1 MKLGVLADIHANMP
15 ALEASLAALRLAG
28 ADQLV
33 AIGDLLGY
41 GPHPRQVLHCLE
53 REGIPCLLGSADAR
67 LAYDLPL
74 GIRRGIGDRTLE
86 WSRDQLGSRELR
98 FLRSLSSR
106 YRVELSSG
114 RLVAFHGTP
123 TNPDGQIDLEA
134 SARELMDLCNN
145 HKARYLVAASR
156 HIAFI
161 RQVSDR
167 VLADPGSVGL
177 SLGGQPGAD
186 VLLISDQPQGAQFQ
200 FIKVP
205 YDVQEVVFDLKAWD
219 FPPSLIEVVQNGR
232 AS

>member
-15 ALEASLAALRLAG
+15 ALEASLNALRLAG
-28 ADQLV
+28 AERLV
-33 AIGDLLGY
+33 AVGDLLGY

-53 REGIPCLLGSADAR
+53 REGIPCVLGSADAR

-98 FLRSLSSR
+98 FLRSLGSR
-106 YRVELSSG
+106 YRVALGSG
-114 RLVAFHGTP
+114 RLLAFHGTP

-134 SARELMDLCNN
+134 TTGELVELCNT
-145 HKARYLVAASR
+145 HKARYLIAASR
-156 HIAFI
+156 HIAYI
-161 RQVSDR
+161 RQVAGR

-186 VLLISDQPQGAQFQ
+186 VLLVTDQPDGAQFQ

-205 YDVQEVVFDLKAWD
+205 YDLQEVIFDLKAWD
-219 FPPSLIEVVQNGR
+219 FPPSLIEVIQNGR

>member
-15 ALEASLAALRLAG
+15 ALEASLSALQSSSV
-28 ADQLV
+28 DKV
-33 AIGDLLGY
+33 VVIGDLLGY
-41 GPHPRQVLHCLE
+41 GPHPRQVLHRLE
-53 REGIPCLLGSADAR
+53 REGIPCVLGSADAR

-74 GIRRGIGDRTLE
+74 GTRRGIGDQTLE
-86 WSRDQLGSRELR
+86 WSRQQLGPRELR
-98 FLRSLSSR
+98 YLRSLSSR
-106 YRVELSSG
+106 FRLELGSG
-114 RLVAFHGTP
+114 RLLAFHGTP

-134 SARELMDLCNN
+134 NASELVELCNT
-145 HKARYLVAASR
+145 HKARYLVAANR
-156 HIAFI
+156 HIAYL
-161 RQVSDR
+161 RQISNR

-186 VLLISDQPQGAQFQ
+186 VLIVTDRADGALFQ

-219 FPPSLIEVVQNGR
+219 FPPGLIDVVQNGR